1 MFLTAPPGTGGAE
14 LGASRRGALKELR
27 AHDCQPA
34 LVSKRILYLIGYTRW
49 MMNAAELLEQVR
61 VSSGLTQE
69 ELARRAGTSRPTLS
83 AYEHGRKSPTVAT
96 FARLLSGAGWE
107 LAAQP
112 QVSFTRQPSPRG
124 RPIWVPDRLPRLDVA
139 RALAKV
145 ELPLHL
151 NWSAP
156 GRVFDLRSRA
166 DRARVYETVLQEGR
180 PADILAYVDGALL
193 TDLWDELVLPR
204 AVRSAWAP
212 LVAPSGRAA

>member
-1 MFLTAPPGTGGAE
+1 M
-14 LGASRRGALKELR
+14 S
-27 AHDCQPA
+27 H
-34 LVSKRILYLIGYTRW
+34 
-49 MMNAAELLEQVR
+49 AAELLERVR

-96 FARLLSGAGWE
+96 FARLLAQAGWD
-107 LAAQP
+107 LAVQP
-112 QVSFTRQPSPRG
+112 HVSFTQQTSSHGKPTWTPN
-124 RPIWVPDRLPRLDVA
+124 RLPRLDVTH
-139 RALAKV
+139 ALATV

-156 GRVFDLRSRA
+156 GRIFDLRSRA
-166 DRARVYETVLQEGR
+166 DRARLYEIVLQEGT

-193 TDLWDELVLPR
+193 VDLWDDLVLPR

-212 LVAPSGRAA
+212 LVSPSSEAEE

>member
-1 MFLTAPPGTGGAE
+1 MDT
-14 LGASRRGALKELR
+14 S
-27 AHDCQPA
+27 PA
-34 LVSKRILYLIGYTRW
+34 LVSERIQYLIGYTRW
-49 MMNAAELLEQVR
+49 MTNPAELLEQVR
-61 VSSGLTQE
+61 INSGLTQE

-96 FARLLSGAGWE
+96 FARLLSEAGWE
-107 LAAQP
+107 LAARP
-112 QVSFTRQPSPRG
+112 HVSFTQQPSPRG
-124 RPIWVPDRLPRLDVA
+124 RPVWVPDRLPQLDVA
-139 RALAKV
+139 HALAVV

-166 DRARVYETVLQEGR
+166 DRARVYEIVLQEGR
-180 PADILAYVDGALL
+180 PADILAYIDGALL
-193 TDLWDELVLPR
+193 ADLWDALVLPR

>member
-1 MFLTAPPGTGGAE
+1 
-14 LGASRRGALKELR
+14 
-27 AHDCQPA
+27 
-34 LVSKRILYLIGYTRW
+34 
-49 MMNAAELLEQVR
+49 MMDAGELLEKVR

-107 LAAQP
+107 LAAEP
-112 QVSFTRQPSPRG
+112 QVSFTQQAPGQGKPV
-124 RPIWVPDRLPRLDVA
+124 WAPDRLPRLDVA
-139 RALAKV
+139 RAMAVV

-151 NWSAP
+151 NWSVP
-156 GRVFDLRSRA
+156 GRVFDLRVRA
-166 DRARVYETVLQEGR
+166 DRARVYEIVLQEGT

-193 TDLWDELVLPR
+193 VDLWQDLVLPH

-212 LVAPSGRAA
+212 LISSSREGEA

>member
-1 MFLTAPPGTGGAE
+1 MEP
-14 LGASRRGALKELR
+14 
-27 AHDCQPA
+27 
-34 LVSKRILYLIGYTRW
+34 
-49 MMNAAELLEQVR
+49 AELLEQVR
-61 VSSGLTQE
+61 VSAGLTQE

-83 AYEHGRKSPTVAT
+83 AYEHARKSPTVAT

-112 QVSFTRQPSPRG
+112 HVSFTQQPSPRG
-124 RPIWVPDRLPRLDVA
+124 KPVWVPDRLPRLDVA
-139 RALAKV
+139 HALATV

-166 DRARVYETVLQEGR
+166 DRARVYEIVLQEGR
-180 PADILAYVDGALL
+180 PADILTYIDGALL
-193 TDLWDELVLPR
+193 VDLWDDLVLPR

-212 LVAPSGRAA
+212 VVSPSNKAAA